1 MDPAA
6 EPDPRF
12 KNGERLAEQ
21 GMNLAMQRYLSD
33 RTDGFQQSA
42 IGVLHKGMSKRP
54 YQVALAADQ
63 TQGPGASKT
72 PYLVH
77 QDDERRDSGLL
88 SVAFLDDGSD
98 SIAFGGS
105 ANGFKPTNKAPPFT
119 LDRNQNPPVT
129 QQQVEFLE
137 WFQDRIDENAMRV
150 VSDAVQQAEVIERI
164 GAIERLSNETNAKCE
179 KMREKL
185 TRGLQ
190 EVNGVL
196 DRMQR
201 RMADDMAAL
210 DER

>member
-6 EPDPRF
+6 DPDPRS
-12 KNGERLAEQ
+12 KNGERPAEQ
-21 GMNLAMQRYLSD
+21 SMNLAMQRYLSD
-33 RTDGFQQSA
+33 RTNGFQQSA
-42 IGVLHKGMSKRP
+42 MNVLHKGTSERP
-54 YQVALAADQ
+54 YQVTLAADQ
-63 TQGPGASKT
+63 TQEPGASKT
-72 PYLVH
+72 PYLAH
-77 QDDERRDSGLL
+77 QGDERRDNVLL
-88 SVAFLDDGSD
+88 PVAFLDDRSD

-105 ANGFKPTNKAPPFT
+105 ASGFKPTNKAPPFT
-119 LDRNQNPPVT
+119 LERNQNLPVM

-137 WFQDRIDENAMRV
+137 WLQDRINENAMRV

-164 GAIERLSNETNAKCE
+164 GAIERLLNEKNAKCE
-179 KMREKL
+179 GMQEKL